1 MAIERIE
8 IKDFLVFKGD
18 FSADFCPGVNVFIG
32 GNGTGKTTLMKVLY
46 AGYYSNYA
54 GRGMDESTLDYF
66 DPSII
71 VTDDYYFHVFPDE
84 SNRDKEFF
92 THGFQFIPEKDILEH
107 SKGLLTFIEN
117 KQTGFN
123 GIYRNVLISAMDI
136 PTREQ
141 TETQKSVGQKISD
154 IIGGKV
160 IWVQSEGSFYTLKT
174 NGSKIPFANEASGFK
189 KIGYLGLLV
198 ASGQLSPGS
207 VLFWDEPENS
217 LNPELMPKLVEILLE
232 LSRSGVQIFLATHS
246 YDLARYF
253 DVRKDKSI
261 SVAFHNLVKE
271 DEKIICNT
279 APEYIELE
287 NNLMETASAKLF
299 NAVAADAMGVE
310 IDEA

>member
-8 IKDFLVFKGD
+8 INDFLVFKGE

-32 GNGTGKTTLMKVLY
+32 GNGTGKTTLLRQIYDFFTNGQIKSKAKISFKPMVKENGAIAFSKGTILFVPTTDMLSHSKSLL
-46 AGYYSNYA
+46 ALARERKTPFRHEELDILASAQLGEIN
-54 GRGMDESTLDYF
+54 ELLDY
-66 DPSII
+66 
-71 VTDDYYFHVFPDE
+71 
-84 SNRDKEFF
+84 
-92 THGFQFIPEKDILEH
+92 EKD
-107 SKGLLTFIEN
+107 LL
-117 KQTGFN
+117 
-123 GIYRNVLISAMDI
+123 L
-136 PTREQ
+136 
-141 TETQKSVGQKISD
+141 KISK
-154 IIGGKV
+154 IISGQV
-160 IWVQSEGSFYTLKT
+160 VYENDTFYVVKET
-174 NGSKIPFANEASGFK
+174 GEKIEFNSEASGFTK
-189 KIGYLGLLV
+189 FGLLWKLIRNGLLRKDT
-198 ASGQLSPGS
+198 AIL
-207 VLFWDEPENS
+207 WDEPENS

-246 YDLARYF
+246 YDLSRYF

-271 DEKIICNT
+271 NEKIICNT